1 MAVPSPLPLSL
12 PERVSQT
19 IPQPSE
25 PPSSRYYAGER
36 RAIAGAGLEGDSITH
51 EAEGME
57 GDRDA
62 GMAGEGDGQGG
73 GASWR
78 RAIARVRL
86 PFRVRDNL
94 INIASVM
101 IALVTVAGYA
111 VSRRAAVEDGEGER
125 ATLADVFSVDMHD
138 GDAAA
143 GSGATLA
150 SADAFGASGQ
160 VRMRFALPRR
170 ELEFPLQVSGDPA
183 NLRYQWVPYT
193 GGPAIDGPQ
202 AMRGAQ
208 VVAPARP
215 GFYRLAVL
223 RGAGGGE
230 TGSREVID
238 EPVVAVMAP
247 FEQKRGTMLNGYR
260 IGTYIAERFGIER
273 DLPDGF
279 LEVRPGDLALHVSE
293 HLRVEDFVTHDEQA
307 AVWPKYVALHPKL
320 LDKLELV
327 IGRVE
332 RMRGFRRG
340 ASRAELGIDVHSGFR
355 TPAHNA
361 KVKWAARDSRHQQG
375 DAADIVIDAD
385 GDGRITVSDMHL
397 VAAAVEAVER
407 EHPDLTGGLGLY
419 ASRRYRTPYV
429 HIDARGTRSRWR
441 G

>member
-1 MAVPSPLPLSL
+1 MEELDVGNSGARASGVGASGVGGPA
-12 PERVSQT
+12 
-19 IPQPSE
+19 
-25 PPSSRYYAGER
+25 SSRGR
-36 RAIAGAGLEGDSITH
+36 IAL
-51 EAEGME
+51 
-57 GDRDA
+57 
-62 GMAGEGDGQGG
+62 
-73 GASWR
+73 
-78 RAIARVRL
+78 RL
-86 PFRVRDNL
+86 PFRVRDHL
-94 INIASVM
+94 VNIASVT
-101 IALVTVAGYA
+101 IALVTVAGFA
-111 VSRRAAVEDGEGER
+111 ISRRVAAEEEGR
-125 ATLADVFSVDMHD
+125 PTLTDVFSVDLHEGD
-138 GDAAA
+138 GVGA
-143 GSGATLA
+143 SGTLA

-170 ELEFPLQVSGDPA
+170 ELEFPLQVSGDPG
-183 NLRYQWVPYT
+183 NMRYQWVPYT

-202 AMRGAQ
+202 VMRGAQ
-208 VVAPARP
+208 VIAPARP

-230 TGSREVID
+230 TGSREVLA

-332 RMRGFRRG
+332 RMRGFRQG

-361 KVKWAARDSRHQQG
+361 AVKWAARDSRHQQG